1 MRYSVILYHIS
12 EREYEF
18 RCNASPHL
26 TRISLIFQTVLHYSV
41 LLLFVPTAFDLLEFL
56 ILPLL
61 QLSASATMCSLR
73 GLANFVASKMDSS
86 IPRRQ
91 FAKVKTLA
99 SDPFSSVNDK
109 QPAVSDDITAR
120 IRKCLDRATH
130 LTTPEAEAKAALRV
144 AHKLMQRYSVQ
155 QADVYAEA
163 VDRDNKSQISGQ
175 SGVNILSNKATVII
189 EI

>member
-1 MRYSVILYHIS
+1 
-12 EREYEF
+12 
-18 RCNASPHL
+18 
-26 TRISLIFQTVLHYSV
+26 
-41 LLLFVPTAFDLLEFL
+41 
-56 ILPLL
+56 
-61 QLSASATMCSLR
+61 
-73 GLANFVASKMDSS
+73 MDSS

-130 LTTPEAEAKAALRV
+130 PTTPEAEAKAALRV

-189 EI
+189 ET